1 MSKIHARLPMFPVT
15 YTRAQNGQP
24 GYSDLLAVPA
34 ANTATMADHVDG
46 LGTYGAPLNPS
57 SEPGHDHSGGHFGKP
72 LFATVASL
80 SMHGPQGTTGVLYP
94 ARFRTLLIDN
104 AAGGVTTKVYLRAR
118 HFLWVPNCDSIVG
131 AYANLGVIARIN
143 LSATTL
149 GASDTL
155 TLYIEVDG
163 DEQSFSVSNPNVAG
177 IKILSSA
184 SLAQCV
190 SPILGTVNRVA
201 VRATVVRAAGGA
213 SRGCN
218 LEIHEL
224 EFGVYQT

>member
-1 MSKIHARLPMFPVT
+1 MFPVA

-24 GYSDLLAVPA
+24 GYGDLLAVPA
-34 ANTATMADHVDG
+34 ANAATIADHVDG
-46 LGTYGAPLNPS
+46 IGTYGAPLNPS

-80 SMHGPQGTTGVLYP
+80 SSHAQQGTTGVLYP
-94 ARFRTLLIDN
+94 ARFNEMTFSN
-104 AAGGVTTKVYLRAR
+104 QPGGQTSRNYLRSPKYI
-118 HFLWVPNCDSIVG
+118 WVPNCDSVFG
-131 AYANLGVIARIN
+131 AYANLGVVIRAN
-143 LSATTL
+143 LATTTL

-155 TLYIEVDG
+155 TVYIEIDG
-163 DEQSFSVSNPNVAG
+163 DEQGFLVPNQNLPG
-177 IKILSSA
+177 MKILSSA

-201 VRATVVRAAGGA
+201 VRATVVRAAGGV

-224 EFGVYQT
+224 ELGVYQT

>member
-1 MSKIHARLPMFPVT
+1 MFPVA

-34 ANTATMADHVDG
+34 ANAATMADHVNG

-72 LFATVASL
+72 LFASVASL
-80 SMHGPQGTTGVLYP
+80 YMHGPQGTSGVLYP
-94 ARFRTLLIDN
+94 ARYNEMTFFN
-104 AAGGVTTKVYLRAR
+104 QPGGVTSKNYLRSPKYI
-118 HFLWVPNCDSIVG
+118 WIPNCDSISG
-131 AYANLGVIARIN
+131 AYSNLGVVVRAN
-143 LSATTL
+143 LASTTL

-155 TLYIEVDG
+155 TLYIEIDG
-163 DEQSFSVSNPNVAG
+163 DEHGFLVPNQNIPGV
-177 IKILSSA
+177 KILSSA

-218 LEIHEL
+218 LEIYEL
-224 EFGVYQT
+224 EFGVFST